1 MNAHNDY
8 RPIDCGVHDR
18 LESFSVLRTRCRID
32 FHAADGTARSVNGRI
47 SDIFARDGAE
57 YLRLDDGTEIR
68 LDRLRTVQP
77 S

>member
-1 MNAHNDY
+1 MTDY
-8 RPIDCGVHDR
+8 QPIDCGVHDR
-18 LESFSVLRTRCRID
+18 LESYATLGSVCDVR
-32 FHAADGTARSVNGRI
+32 FVAPDGSERSASGRI
-47 SDIFARDGAE
+47 VDVFARDGAE